1 MSPPG
6 DRQGVNTDNTLR
18 NAVIG
23 AVATFV
29 LSFTGIG
36 PVLGGA
42 VAGYLE
48 GGETNDGLRVGAIS
62 GAIASLPVFGILVL
76 ILFVVPVAPDA
87 GVVLGSI
94 VLILGIIVLAFAY
107 TMALSAI
114 GGVIGSYVKREL

>member
-1 MSPPG
+1 M
-6 DRQGVNTDNTLR
+6 NTSNTLL
-18 NAVIG
+18 NALIG

-62 GAIASLPVFGILVL
+62 GAIASIPVFGILLL

-87 GVVLGSI
+87 GVVLGSA
-94 VLILGIIVLAFAY
+94 LFILGIIALVFAY

>member
-1 MSPPG
+1 
-6 DRQGVNTDNTLR
+6 VNTDNTYL
-18 NAVIG
+18 NALIG

-42 VAGYLE
+42 LAGYLE
-48 GGETNDGLRVGAIS
+48 GGGTNDGLRVGAIS
-62 GAIASLPVFGILVL
+62 GAIASLPVLGILVL

-87 GVVLGSI
+87 GVVLGSV
-94 VLILGIIVLAFAY
+94 VLFLGIIALAFAY
-107 TMALSAI
+107 TMALSAV